1 MEKQLLIRPEIK
13 ATTVKAALVAG
24 FVCGFSASASAEATL
39 SIYGGANFSPH
50 SRVKT
55 TGTGAPDT
63 NNLVAWDGASF
74 KMPPYYGV
82 RATWWLDQMPE
93 VGLAIDFTHSKVT
106 ASPLPAGFTKLEF
119 TDGINFLT
127 ANALY
132 RYDMGNGFTPYAGV
146 GIGVSIPH
154 VEVEGPAVNNTSTLE
169 YQATGIAAQGLVGVD
184 YKLDENWSVFGEY
197 KMTYGVVDADL
208 NGGGSLSTDIIS
220 NQVIFGVT
228 YKFN

>member
-1 MEKQLLIRPEIK
+1 MGTELSIRSVNLEKSLKIAVL
-13 ATTVKAALVAG
+13 AGGLAAIS
-24 FVCGFSASASAEATL
+24 SAAFAEATI
-39 SIYGGANFSPH
+39 SVYGGANFSPH

-63 NNLVAWDGASF
+63 NNLVGWDGASF

-93 VGLAIDFTHSKVT
+93 VGLAIDFTHAKVV

-132 RYDMGNGFTPYAGV
+132 RYDMGNGFTPYAG
-146 GIGVSIPH
+146 IGAGLTIPH

-169 YQATGIAAQGLVGVD
+169 YQATGFAGQAFIGVD
-184 YKLDENWSVFGEY
+184 YKLDDNWSVFGEA
-197 KMTYGVVDADL
+197 KSTIGMVDADL
-208 NGGGSLSTDIIS
+208 NGGGKLSTRIIS
-220 NQVIFGVT
+220 NQIIVGVT
-228 YKFN
+228 YKLF